1 MTFTSGQLT
10 KFIVVFL
17 LLTGS
22 LSAVASSP
30 LDESLL
36 GKYGPNR
43 DAFVKLCAPLVKSKR
58 TSVKQDDVCFV
69 YFIGVRNGYLTA
81 AHKITDKAALYYA
94 LDGKVTPGAEMRSEN
109 WNKAFSSSAYDALDA
124 NNVRCVKALPPM
136 KLLQDFYAFL
146 EKSSRNIGS
155 TVLFDEFVQQHYAG
169 KC

>member
-1 MTFTSGQLT
+1 MTFSSRQVL
-10 KFIVVFL
+10 KFILVVQ

-22 LSAVASSP
+22 LTAIASSP

-36 GKYGPNR
+36 GKYGPDR
-43 DAFVKLCAPLVKSKR
+43 DAFLKLCGPLVKSER
-58 TSVKQDDVCFV
+58 TNIKQDDVCFV

-81 AHKITDKAALYYA
+81 AHKTTDKAALYYA
-94 LDGKVTPGAEMRSEN
+94 LDGKVAPGAELRSEN
-109 WNKAFSSSAYDALDA
+109 WDKAFGSSAYAALEA
-124 NNVRCVKALPPM
+124 NKVTCVKEVPPM

-155 TVLFDEFVQQHYAG
+155 TVLFDEFAQKHYAG